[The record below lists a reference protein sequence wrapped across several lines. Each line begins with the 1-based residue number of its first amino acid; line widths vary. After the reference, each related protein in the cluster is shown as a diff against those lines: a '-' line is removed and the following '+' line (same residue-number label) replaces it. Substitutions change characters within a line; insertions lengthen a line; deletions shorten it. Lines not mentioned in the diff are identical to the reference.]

1 MRFDNVHKLEPLPR
15 YGDDSIISET
25 SPAPDPVP
33 APFPGEPLDDPG
45 AQPGDPGADPMPAGI
60 EPERQPT
67 DPLVATVDRLCAD
80 IRRVLD
86 RERRMSEAMGNGIE
100 SVLLASQHI
109 SAALSHFQ
117 EACSVMKADRP
128 PAVS

>member
-1 MRFDNVHKLEPLPR
+1 MRFDNVHKLEPLPS
-15 YGDDSIISET
+15 YSESI
-25 SPAPDPVP
+25 PDPP
-33 APFPGEPLDDPG
+33 AAPQPFPGEPLDDPG
-45 AQPGDPGADPMPAGI
+45 VQPGDPGAEPMPAGM

-67 DPLVATVDRLCAD
+67 DPLVVTVDRLCAD

-117 EACSVMKADRP
+117 EACNVMKADRP